1 VLKRIIVIIM
11 ITTHLTHKDM
21 SNGDADGFIS
31 MMPFQL
37 KIATLKN

>member
-1 VLKRIIVIIM
+1 
-11 ITTHLTHKDM
+11 M

-37 KIATLKN
+37 KIATLKNWS